1 MCVAMPG
8 EVVDVKDGTAS
19 VSFGTIKKNIVT
31 TLIPDLKIGDYV
43 LVHAGFAITKSEKAE
58 AEETL
63 EIFKELLE
71 VLEGEVN
78 GA

>member
-8 EVVDVKDGTAS
+8 EVVDVKECTDS
-19 VSFGTIKKNIVT
+19 VSFWTIKKNIVT

-43 LVHAGFAITKSEKAE
+43 LVHAGFAITKIEKAE

>member
-43 LVHAGFAITKSEKAE
+43 LVHAGFAITK
-58 AEETL
+58 
-63 EIFKELLE
+63 I
-71 VLEGEVN
+71 
-78 GA
+78 

>member
-43 LVHAGFAITKSEKAE
+43 LQLHHN
-58 AEETL
+58 
-63 EIFKELLE
+63 LL
-71 VLEGEVN
+71 LILCS
-78 GA
+78 

>member
-43 LVHAGFAITKSEKAE
+43 YVYYCL
-58 AEETL
+58 
-63 EIFKELLE
+63 
-71 VLEGEVN
+71 
-78 GA
+78 

>member
-1 MCVAMPG
+1 MCC
-8 EVVDVKDGTAS
+8 
-19 VSFGTIKKNIVT
+19 FGTIKKNIVT

-43 LVHAGFAITKSEKAE
+43 LVHAGFAITKIEKAE

>member
-43 LVHAGFAITKSEKAE
+43 LVQA
-58 AEETL
+58 L
-63 EIFKELLE
+63 QLLR
-71 VLEGEVN
+71 LKRQKLRKL
-78 GA
+78 